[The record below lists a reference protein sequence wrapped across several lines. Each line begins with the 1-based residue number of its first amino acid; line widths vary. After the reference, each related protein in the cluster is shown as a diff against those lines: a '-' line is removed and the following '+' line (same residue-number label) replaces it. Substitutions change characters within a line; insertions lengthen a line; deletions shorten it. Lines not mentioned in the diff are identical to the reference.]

1 MSEAAQTVVRAFDIL
16 YCFSEEEPVLS
27 VAEVAQRVG
36 LNRTTTH
43 RLLHT
48 LERCHAVQRN
58 AATGRFSLHPRLLQL
73 SSVIFKASDLRTVA
87 QVPMTTLSERT
98 GETVALHVRDGWFR
112 IVFMQIESR
121 HDLKVTYPRIGEPI
135 SLNLGAPSKAILA
148 SLSTD
153 ELEAFLENEP
163 LVGTT
168 EASITDVS
176 ALRSEVERVR
186 AQGYAVSFEERRRGV
201 ASIAAPVFDAS
212 GEVVAAVNVIGPTI
226 RIEDGDVPALATAVQ
241 ETGREISRRL
251 GSLDETRQAVDK
263 G

>member
-1 MSEAAQTVVRAFDIL
+1 MSGEAQTVVRAFDIL
-16 YCFSEEEPVLS
+16 YCFSEEEPILS
-27 VAEVAQRVG
+27 VAEVAQRAG

-58 AATGRFSLHPRLLQL
+58 PSTGQFSLHPRLLQF

-87 QVPMTTLSERT
+87 QVPMTALWEQT
-98 GETVALHVRDGWFR
+98 GETVALHVRDGSFR

-121 HDLKVTYPRIGEPI
+121 HDLKVTYPRIGEAI

-148 SLSTD
+148 FLPAD

-168 EASITDVS
+168 EASITGVT
-176 ALRSEVERVR
+176 ALRFEVEKVH
-186 AQGYAVSFEERRRGV
+186 ASGYAVSFEERRRGV

-212 GEVVAAVNVIGPTI
+212 KTVVATVNVIGPTI
-226 RIEDGDVPALATAVQ
+226 RIEDGAVPGLAAVVQ
-241 ETGREISRRL
+241 ETAREISRRL
-251 GSLDETRQAVDK
+251 GSLEETHRMTVK
-263 G
+263 S